1 VSCAAKNSQTSQSV
15 NFVNLVASLNSEEIL
30 KWPNQLKG
38 AEFMAKKLTDA
49 LKSAGVSA
57 IIYGESGIGKTHFCG
72 TLPGK
77 TLIIAAEAN
86 GIKTLARSE
95 NLANI
100 EVENLPEPGES
111 QAETTSRYDKFFE
124 QLLLTDLPYDNI
136 VLDSA
141 TELANQLMINK
152 TDLTKN
158 GGAPAQHTYLEVQ
171 WAMRRYLRT
180 LRDLA
185 VLRNKNVII
194 TALESEL
201 MLAQT
206 VDGGASKLHP
216 ALTGK
221 KLSPEAEGLFDI
233 VGRIEKLADG
243 TRYIRLEGN
252 NIAVAKDRF
261 GRKACVCNGKIFVS
275 GETGKEAINNKE
287 K

>member
-1 VSCAAKNSQTSQSV
+1 
-15 NFVNLVASLNSEEIL
+15 
-30 KWPNQLKG
+30 
-38 AEFMAKKLTDA
+38 MKLTEA
-49 LKSAGVSA
+49 LQNSGVSA

-95 NLANI
+95 NVDNI
-100 EVENLPEPGES
+100 EVENLPTAGS
-111 QAETTSRYDKFFE
+111 SIAETAKKYDNFFE
-124 QLLLTDLPYDNI
+124 GLLLKDLPFDNI

-141 TELANQLMINK
+141 TELANQLMITK
-152 TDLTKN
+152 TDLSKN

-171 WAMRRYLRT
+171 WAMRRYLRI

-185 VLRNKNVII
+185 VMKNKNVIV

-201 MLAQT
+201 ILAQSAES
-206 VDGGASKLHP
+206 ASSKTHP

-233 VGRIEKLADG
+233 VGHVEKLANG

-252 NIAVAKDRF
+252 ETFVAKDRF
-261 GRKACVCNGKIFVS
+261 GRKACIANGEIFVK
-275 GETGKEAINNKE
+275 GLTGNEENEENEKENK
-287 K
+287 

>member
-1 VSCAAKNSQTSQSV
+1 MKLKEALANS
-15 NFVNLVASLNSEEIL
+15 
-30 KWPNQLKG
+30 
-38 AEFMAKKLTDA
+38 
-49 LKSAGVSA
+49 GVSA

-72 TLPGK
+72 TLPGS

-95 NLANI
+95 NVDNI
-100 EVENLPEPGES
+100 DVINLPSPERS
-111 QAETTSRYDKFFE
+111 IAETSKKYDKFFDE
-124 QLLLTDLPYDNI
+124 LIMNELPFDNI

-141 TELANQLMINK
+141 TELANQLMISK

-171 WAMRRYLRT
+171 WAMRRYLRI

-185 VLRNKNVII
+185 VMYGKNVIV

-201 MLAQT
+201 ILSQNA
-206 VDGGASKLHP
+206 DSANSKTHP

-233 VGRIEKLADG
+233 VGHVEKTSNG
-243 TRYIRLEGN
+243 TRFIRLEGN
-252 NIAVAKDRF
+252 ETFVAKDRF
-261 GRKACVCNGKIFVS
+261 GRKACVANGEIFI
-275 GETGKEAINNKE
+275 TGKTGNENE
-287 K
+287 KGE

>member
-1 VSCAAKNSQTSQSV
+1 
-15 NFVNLVASLNSEEIL
+15 
-30 KWPNQLKG
+30 
-38 AEFMAKKLTDA
+38 MAKKLTEA
-49 LKSAGVSA
+49 LANSGLSA

-86 GIKTLARSE
+86 GIKTLMRSQ
-95 NLANI
+95 NI
-100 EVENLPEPGES
+100 NNIDVENLPASGKT
-111 QAETTSRYDKFFE
+111 QQETTAAYDRFFE
-124 QLLLTDLPYDNI
+124 SLPLQNLEYDNI

-141 TELANQLMINK
+141 SELANQLMINK

-158 GGAPAQHTYLEVQ
+158 GGAPGQHTYLEVQ

-185 VLRNKNVII
+185 VMQNKNVII

-201 MLAQT
+201 MLSQQT
-206 VDGGASKLHP
+206 DGTASSKTHP

-233 VGRIEKLADG
+233 VGRVEKLSDG

-252 NIAVAKDRF
+252 DTCVAKDRF
-261 GRKACVCNGKIFVS
+261 GRKACIFDGATFVAGK
-275 GETGKEAINNKE
+275 TGAEENKE
-287 K
+287 EK

>member
-1 VSCAAKNSQTSQSV
+1 MKLSEALANS
-15 NFVNLVASLNSEEIL
+15 
-30 KWPNQLKG
+30 
-38 AEFMAKKLTDA
+38 
-49 LKSAGVSA
+49 GVSA

-86 GIKTLARSE
+86 GIKTLARSA
-95 NLANI
+95 NVDNI
-100 EVENLPEPGES
+100 EVENLPLPGNTM
-111 QAETTSRYDKFFE
+111 AETAKKYDQFFE
-124 QLLLTDLPYDNI
+124 GLLLKDLPFDNI

-141 TELANQLMINK
+141 TELANQLMITK
-152 TDLTKN
+152 TDLSKN

-171 WAMRRYLRT
+171 WAMRRYLRI

-185 VLRNKNVII
+185 VMKNKNVIV

-201 MLAQT
+201 ILAQSAES
-206 VDGGASKLHP
+206 ASSKTHP

-233 VGRIEKLADG
+233 VGHVEKLANG

-252 NIAVAKDRF
+252 ETFVAKDRF
-261 GRKACVCNGKIFVS
+261 GRKACIANGEIFVK
-275 GETGKEAINNKE
+275 GLTGNEENEENEKENK
-287 K
+287 

>member
-1 VSCAAKNSQTSQSV
+1 
-15 NFVNLVASLNSEEIL
+15 
-30 KWPNQLKG
+30 
-38 AEFMAKKLTDA
+38 MAKKLTEA
-49 LKSAGVSA
+49 LANSGLSA

-86 GIKTLARSE
+86 GIKTLMRSQ
-95 NLANI
+95 NIDNI
-100 EVENLPEPGES
+100 EVENLPEPGKN
-111 QAETTSRYDKFFE
+111 QADTTAKYDKFFE
-124 QLLLTDLPYDNI
+124 NLLLKDLPYDNV

-158 GGAPAQHTYLEVQ
+158 GGAPGQHTYLEVQ

-185 VLRNKNVII
+185 TLRNKNVII

-201 MLAQT
+201 ILAQT
-206 VDGGASKLHP
+206 LDAASSKTHP

-233 VGRIEKLADG
+233 VGRVEKLPNG

-252 NIAVAKDRF
+252 ETCVAKDRF
-261 GRKACVCNGKIFVS
+261 GRKACVFDGATFVAGK
-275 GETGKEAINNKE
+275 TGAEDKQE

>member
-1 VSCAAKNSQTSQSV
+1 
-15 NFVNLVASLNSEEIL
+15 
-30 KWPNQLKG
+30 
-38 AEFMAKKLTDA
+38 MAKKLTEA
-49 LKSAGVSA
+49 LANSGLSA

-86 GIKTLARSE
+86 GIKTLMRSQ
-95 NLANI
+95 NI
-100 EVENLPEPGES
+100 NNIDVENLPAPGKT
-111 QAETTSRYDKFFE
+111 QAETTAAYDRFFE
-124 QLLLTDLPYDNI
+124 KLILQELEYDNI

-141 TELANQLMINK
+141 SELANQLMINK

-158 GGAPAQHTYLEVQ
+158 GGAPGQHTYLEVQ

-185 VLRNKNVII
+185 VMQNKNVII

-201 MLAQT
+201 MLSQQS
-206 VDGGASKLHP
+206 DGSATSKTHP

-221 KLSPEAEGLFDI
+221 KLSPEAEGLFDV
-233 VGRIEKLADG
+233 VGRVEKLSDG

-252 NIAVAKDRF
+252 ETCVAKDRF
-261 GRKACVCNGKIFVS
+261 GRKACIFDGATFVAGK
-275 GETGKEAINNKE
+275 TGAEENKE
-287 K
+287 EK

>member
-1 VSCAAKNSQTSQSV
+1 MKLSEALANS
-15 NFVNLVASLNSEEIL
+15 
-30 KWPNQLKG
+30 
-38 AEFMAKKLTDA
+38 
-49 LKSAGVSA
+49 GVSA

-86 GIKTLARSE
+86 GIKTLARSA
-95 NLANI
+95 NVDNI
-100 EVENLPEPGES
+100 EVENLPLPGNTMT
-111 QAETTSRYDKFFE
+111 ETAKKYDNFFE
-124 QLLLTDLPYDNI
+124 GLLLKDLPFDNI

-141 TELANQLMINK
+141 TELANQLMITK
-152 TDLTKN
+152 TDLSKN

-171 WAMRRYLRT
+171 WAMRRYLRI

-185 VLRNKNVII
+185 VMKNKNVIV

-201 MLAQT
+201 ILAQSAES
-206 VDGGASKLHP
+206 ASSKTHP

-233 VGRIEKLADG
+233 VGHVEKLANG

-252 NIAVAKDRF
+252 ETFVAKDRF
-261 GRKACVCNGKIFVS
+261 GRKACIANGEIFVK
-275 GETGKEAINNKE
+275 GLTGNEENEENEKENK
-287 K
+287 

>member
-1 VSCAAKNSQTSQSV
+1 MKLSEALANS
-15 NFVNLVASLNSEEIL
+15 
-30 KWPNQLKG
+30 
-38 AEFMAKKLTDA
+38 
-49 LKSAGVSA
+49 GVSA
-57 IIYGESGIGKTHFCG
+57 IVYGESGIGKTHFCG

-86 GIKTLARSE
+86 GIKTLARSQ
-95 NLANI
+95 NVNNI
-100 EVENLPEPGES
+100 EVENLPLPGNTT
-111 QAETTSRYDKFFE
+111 AETSKKYDTFFE
-124 QLLLTDLPYDNI
+124 NLLLKDLPFDNI

-141 TELANQLMINK
+141 TELANQLMITK

-171 WAMRRYLRT
+171 WAMRRYLRI

-185 VLRNKNVII
+185 VLKNKNVIV

-201 MLAQT
+201 ILAQS
-206 VDGGASKLHP
+206 AESANSKTHP

-233 VGRIEKLADG
+233 VGHVEKLANG
-243 TRYIRLEGN
+243 TRFIRLEGN
-252 NIAVAKDRF
+252 DTFVAKDRF
-261 GRKACVCNGKIFVS
+261 GRKACLADGAIFVK
-275 GETGKEAINNKE
+275 GLTGNEENNEEE

>member
-1 VSCAAKNSQTSQSV
+1 MKLSEALANS
-15 NFVNLVASLNSEEIL
+15 
-30 KWPNQLKG
+30 
-38 AEFMAKKLTDA
+38 
-49 LKSAGVSA
+49 GVSA

-95 NLANI
+95 NADNI
-100 EVENLPEPGES
+100 DVLNLPSPGGS
-111 QAETTSRYDKFFE
+111 IAETAKRYDKFFE
-124 QLLLTDLPYDNI
+124 NLMTMDLPFDNV

-141 TELANQLMINK
+141 TELANQLMITK
-152 TDLTKN
+152 TDLSKN

-171 WAMRRYLRT
+171 WAMRRYLRI

-185 VLRNKNVII
+185 VMRNKNVIV

-201 MLAQT
+201 ILAQSAEA
-206 VDGGASKLHP
+206 ASSKTHP

-233 VGRIEKLADG
+233 VGHVEKAPNG
-243 TRYIRLEGN
+243 ARYIRLEGN
-252 NIAVAKDRF
+252 ETFVAKDRF
-261 GRKACVCNGKIFVS
+261 GRKVCVANGEIFVK
-275 GETGKEAINNKE
+275 GLVGNENENNGNKE
-287 K
+287 EK

>member
-1 VSCAAKNSQTSQSV
+1 
-15 NFVNLVASLNSEEIL
+15 
-30 KWPNQLKG
+30 
-38 AEFMAKKLTDA
+38 MAKKLTEA
-49 LKSAGVSA
+49 LDSAGISA

-86 GIKTLARSE
+86 GIKTLARSK
-95 NLANI
+95 NLNNI
-100 EVENLPEPGES
+100 EVENLPEPGRT
-111 QAETTSRYDKFFE
+111 QAETTARYDKFFE
-124 QLLLTDLPYDNI
+124 NLLLIDLPYDNI

-141 TELANQLMINK
+141 TELANQLMITK

-194 TALESEL
+194 TALECEL
-201 MLAQT
+201 VLAQT
-206 VDGGASKLHP
+206 GESATSKVHP

-221 KLSPEAEGLFDI
+221 KLSPEAEGLFDM
-233 VGRIEKLADG
+233 VGRIEKITSG
-243 TRYIRLEGN
+243 TRFLRLEGN
-252 NIAVAKDRF
+252 TTCVAKDRF
-261 GRKACVCNGKIFVS
+261 GRKACVCDGAIFISGKT
-275 GETGKEAINNKE
+275 GEETLNNENKE

>member
-1 VSCAAKNSQTSQSV
+1 MKLKEALENS
-15 NFVNLVASLNSEEIL
+15 
-30 KWPNQLKG
+30 
-38 AEFMAKKLTDA
+38 
-49 LKSAGVSA
+49 GVSA

-95 NLANI
+95 NVDNI
-100 EVENLPEPGES
+100 DVENLPAPGNTI
-111 QAETTSRYDKFFE
+111 AETAKRYDQFFE
-124 QLLLTDLPYDNI
+124 NLMTRDLDFDNI

-141 TELANQLMINK
+141 TELANQLMITK
-152 TDLTKN
+152 TDLSKN

-171 WAMRRYLRT
+171 WAMRRYLRI

-185 VLRNKNVII
+185 VMRNKNVIV

-201 MLAQT
+201 MLSQNA
-206 VDGGASKLHP
+206 DAANSKTHP

-233 VGRIEKLADG
+233 VGHVEKTPSG
-243 TRYIRLEGN
+243 VRYIRLEGN
-252 NIAVAKDRF
+252 ETFVAKDRF
-261 GRKACVCNGKIFVS
+261 GRKACVANGEIFVKGLTGNENS
-275 GETGKEAINNKE
+275 EKGE
-287 K
+287 

>member
-1 VSCAAKNSQTSQSV
+1 MKLAEALKNSG
-15 NFVNLVASLNSEEIL
+15 I
-30 KWPNQLKG
+30 
-38 AEFMAKKLTDA
+38 
-49 LKSAGVSA
+49 SA

-72 TLPGK
+72 TLPGS

-95 NLANI
+95 NANNI
-100 EVENLPEPGES
+100 DVVNLPAPGRTM
-111 QAETTSRYDKFFE
+111 AETAQKYDDFFGK
-124 QLLLTDLPYDNI
+124 LLTTELVFKNI

-141 TELANQLMINK
+141 TELANQLMIAK

-171 WAMRRYLRT
+171 WAMRRYLRI

-185 VLRNKNVII
+185 VLYNKNVIV

-201 MLAQT
+201 ILSQT
-206 VDGGASKLHP
+206 ADAANSKTHP

-233 VGRIEKLADG
+233 VGHLEKTPNG
-243 TRYIRLEGN
+243 TRFIRLEGN
-252 NIAVAKDRF
+252 ETFVAKDRF
-261 GRKACVCNGKIFVS
+261 GRKACVADGKIFVE
-275 GETGKEAINNKE
+275 GLTGNEEKKEN
-287 K
+287 

>member
-1 VSCAAKNSQTSQSV
+1 
-15 NFVNLVASLNSEEIL
+15 
-30 KWPNQLKG
+30 
-38 AEFMAKKLTDA
+38 MAKKLTEA
-49 LKSAGVSA
+49 LANSGLSA

-86 GIKTLARSE
+86 GIKTLMRS
-95 NLANI
+95 ANI
-100 EVENLPEPGES
+100 ENIDVENLPAPGKN
-111 QAETTSRYDKFFE
+111 QAETTAAYDRFFE
-124 QLLLTDLPYDNI
+124 NLLLQKSDYDNI
-136 VLDSA
+136 ILDSA
-141 TELANQLMINK
+141 SELANQLMINK

-158 GGAPAQHTYLEVQ
+158 GGAPGQHTYLEVQ

-185 VLRNKNVII
+185 VLQNKNVII

-201 MLAQT
+201 MLSQQT
-206 VDGGASKLHP
+206 DGTASSKTHP

-233 VGRIEKLADG
+233 VGRLEKLPNG

-252 NIAVAKDRF
+252 DTCVAKDRF
-261 GRKACVCNGKIFVS
+261 GRKACICDGATFIAGK
-275 GETGKEAINNKE
+275 TGAEEITEE

>member
-1 VSCAAKNSQTSQSV
+1 MKLSEALANS
-15 NFVNLVASLNSEEIL
+15 
-30 KWPNQLKG
+30 
-38 AEFMAKKLTDA
+38 
-49 LKSAGVSA
+49 GVSA

-95 NLANI
+95 NVENI
-100 EVENLPEPGES
+100 EVENLPLPGDTI
-111 QAETTSRYDKFFE
+111 AETSKKYDKFFE
-124 QLLLTDLPYDNI
+124 MLLLKDLPYDNI

-141 TELANQLMINK
+141 TELANQLMITK
-152 TDLTKN
+152 TDLSKN

-171 WAMRRYLRT
+171 WAMRRYLRI

-185 VLRNKNVII
+185 VLRNKNVIV

-201 MLAQT
+201 ILAQSAES
-206 VDGGASKLHP
+206 ASSKTHP

-233 VGRIEKLADG
+233 VGHVEKLANG

-252 NIAVAKDRF
+252 DTFVAKDRF
-261 GRKACVCNGKIFVS
+261 GRKACVANGEIFVK
-275 GETGKEAINNKE
+275 GLTGNEDKETK
-287 K
+287 

>member
-1 VSCAAKNSQTSQSV
+1 MK
-15 NFVNLVASLNSEEIL
+15 L
-30 KWPNQLKG
+30 K
-38 AEFMAKKLTDA
+38 DA
-49 LKSAGVSA
+49 LKKSGISA
-57 IIYGESGIGKTHFCG
+57 IIYSEAGTGKTHFCG

-86 GIKTLARSE
+86 GIKTLE
-95 NLANI
+95 KCKNLDNI
-100 EVENLPEPGES
+100 DVETLPEATGS
-111 QAETTSRYDKFFE
+111 IAETSKKYDAFFE
-124 QLLLTDLPYDNI
+124 GLLLKELPFDNI

-141 TELANQLMINK
+141 TELANQLMISK

-171 WAMRRYLRT
+171 WAMRRYLRI

-201 MLAQT
+201 MLSQSS
-206 VDGGASKLHP
+206 DGVNSKTHP

-233 VGRIEKLADG
+233 VGHLEKLNNG
-243 TRYIRLEGN
+243 VRYIRLEGN
-252 NIAVAKDRF
+252 DTFVAKDRF
-261 GRKACVCNGKIFVS
+261 GRKACVADGEIFVK
-275 GETGKEAINNKE
+275 GLTGNEENEKE

>member
-1 VSCAAKNSQTSQSV
+1 
-15 NFVNLVASLNSEEIL
+15 
-30 KWPNQLKG
+30 
-38 AEFMAKKLTDA
+38 MAKKLTEA
-49 LKSAGVSA
+49 LANSGLSA

-86 GIKTLARSE
+86 GIKTLMRSQ
-95 NLANI
+95 NINNI
-100 EVENLPEPGES
+100 EVENLPEPGKT
-111 QAETTSRYDKFFE
+111 QAETTTKYDKFFE
-124 QLLLTDLPYDNI
+124 NLLLKDLPYDNV

-158 GGAPAQHTYLEVQ
+158 GGAPGQHTYLEVQ

-185 VLRNKNVII
+185 TLRNKNVII

-201 MLAQT
+201 ILAQT
-206 VDGGASKLHP
+206 LDSASSKTHP

-233 VGRIEKLADG
+233 VGRVEKLPNG

-252 NIAVAKDRF
+252 ETCVAKDRF
-261 GRKACVCNGKIFVS
+261 GRKACVFDGATFVAGK
-275 GETGKEAINNKE
+275 TGAEDKQENKGD

>member
-1 VSCAAKNSQTSQSV
+1 MKLKEALENS
-15 NFVNLVASLNSEEIL
+15 
-30 KWPNQLKG
+30 
-38 AEFMAKKLTDA
+38 
-49 LKSAGVSA
+49 GVSA

-95 NLANI
+95 NVENI
-100 EVENLPEPGES
+100 DVENLPAPGNTI
-111 QAETTSRYDKFFE
+111 AETAKRYDQFFE
-124 QLLLTDLPYDNI
+124 NLMTRDLDFDNI

-141 TELANQLMINK
+141 TELANQLMITK
-152 TDLTKN
+152 TDLSKN

-171 WAMRRYLRT
+171 WAMRRYLRI

-185 VLRNKNVII
+185 VMRNKNVIV

-201 MLAQT
+201 MLSQNA
-206 VDGGASKLHP
+206 DAANSKTHP

-233 VGRIEKLADG
+233 VGHVEKTPSG
-243 TRYIRLEGN
+243 VRYIRLEGN
-252 NIAVAKDRF
+252 ETFVAKDRF
-261 GRKACVCNGKIFVS
+261 GRKACVANGEIFVKGLTGNENS
-275 GETGKEAINNKE
+275 EKGE
-287 K
+287 

>member
-1 VSCAAKNSQTSQSV
+1 
-15 NFVNLVASLNSEEIL
+15 
-30 KWPNQLKG
+30 
-38 AEFMAKKLTDA
+38 MKLTEA
-49 LKSAGVSA
+49 LANSGVSA

-86 GIKTLARSE
+86 GIKTLARSA
-95 NLANI
+95 NVDNI
-100 EVENLPEPGES
+100 EVENLPAPGNS
-111 QAETTSRYDKFFE
+111 MAETSKKYDKFFDD
-124 QLLLTDLPYDNI
+124 LLLKDLPFDNI

-141 TELANQLMINK
+141 TELANQLMITK
-152 TDLTKN
+152 TDLSKN

-171 WAMRRYLRT
+171 WAMRRYLRI

-185 VLRNKNVII
+185 VMRNKNVIV

-201 MLAQT
+201 ILAQS
-206 VDGGASKLHP
+206 AESANSKTHP

-233 VGRIEKLADG
+233 VGHVEKLANG
-243 TRYIRLEGN
+243 TRYIRLEGSDTF
-252 NIAVAKDRF
+252 VAKDRF
-261 GRKACVCNGKIFVS
+261 GRKACIANGEIFVK
-275 GETGKEAINNKE
+275 GLTGNEENEE